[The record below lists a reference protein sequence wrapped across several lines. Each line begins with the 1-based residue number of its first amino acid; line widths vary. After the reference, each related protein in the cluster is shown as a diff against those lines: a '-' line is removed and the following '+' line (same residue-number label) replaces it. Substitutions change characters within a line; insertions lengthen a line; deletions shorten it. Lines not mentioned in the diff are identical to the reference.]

1 LEIAEEEFDVLTIEE
16 VDVDLIQSTRR
27 LAAAE

>member
-16 VDVDLIQSTRR
+16 VDVDLIESTRR
-27 LAAAE
+27 LAAA